1 MSVSERNRTELD
13 TKVQRAN
20 VPDTLFTVPAGY
32 HKVASEAEVVIDAK
46 KQAVL
51 DDLLQSID
59 DETTRK

>member
-1 MSVSERNRTELD
+1 
-13 TKVQRAN
+13 VQRAN